1 MWSPPEEDGIKVI
14 GHFERLWQ
22 SRCKQ
27 ESGDSLWCG
36 TCHDPHSVPSDDE
49 RADYFRAKCLSCHES
64 KLAVGHARLADRR
77 DNDCKACHMPN
88 TRARDGGHSAFTDHS
103 IPRTP
108 HRKRRPVEAR
118 RELVPF
124 WTGSGADRELGLAYA
139 RLALRERDRSYA
151 IRAFQLLEKIPA
163 SNDPQVAMQ
172 LAFLY
177 DRRGDQAKAM
187 ELYRRAASLD
197 PTLLTATVNLGGK
210 LALQGRYQEAA
221 KLWEDALERN
231 AGLEAAR
238 INSAIVHRRMGNEAA
253 ARTQLLKVLQ
263 FSPGSEA
270 ARKLLRN
277 RE

>member
-1 MWSPPEEDGIKVI
+1 
-14 GHFERLWQ
+14 
-22 SRCKQ
+22 
-27 ESGDSLWCG
+27 
-36 TCHDPHSVPSDDE
+36 
-49 RADYFRAKCLSCHES
+49 
-64 KLAVGHARLADRR
+64 
-77 DNDCKACHMPN
+77 
-88 TRARDGGHSAFTDHS
+88 
-103 IPRTP
+103 
-108 HRKRRPVEAR
+108 
-118 RELVPF
+118 
-124 WTGSGADRELGLAYA
+124 
-139 RLALRERDRSYA
+139 
-151 IRAFQLLEKIPA
+151 
-163 SNDPQVAMQ
+163 MQ

-197 PTLLTATVNLGGK
+197 PSLLTATVNLGGK

-221 KLWEDALERN
+221 KLWEDALARN

-238 INSAIVHRRMGNEAA
+238 INSAIAHRRMGNEAA